1 MSGYL
6 IKTKFSAKKF
16 YSSDRYSK
24 AGRLLSDDGFMAILN
39 KNERCYN
46 ITTVFTPVTYMVTM
60 SVFSGIHCVCKEA
73 IGMMCEY
80 ANKIN
85 DISVWGALKVDQRG
99 YVYAQTDR
107 SFKNAMLTKDDFS
120 EMENACI
127 GMFDVF
133 GETLEK
139 IAALKLL
146 DSTETDPAEIVRR
159 ETRESFLRDMEE
171 TESDD
176 GHFLFVDEDDDDIK
190 ISDDNDVMKG
200 VSVDDAFENM
210 LRSLEK
216 QEKKE
221 IPVRNFGLLDALK
234 EELKEKDESQDS
246 DDSDNENT
254 TEG

>member
-1 MSGYL
+1 MRDYL
-6 IKTKFSAKKF
+6 SKTKINAKRF

-24 AGRLLSDDGFMAILN
+24 AGRLMSEDGYIAVLN
-39 KNERCYN
+39 DGERCYN
-46 ITTVFTPVTYMVTM
+46 ITTLIVDVTDMVSM
-60 SVFSGIHCVCKEA
+60 SVFSGIRCICKEA

-80 ANKIN
+80 VNKIN
-85 DISVWGALKVDQRG
+85 DLSVWGALKVDSRG
-99 YVYAQTDR
+99 YVYAQTER
-107 SFKNAMLTKDDFS
+107 SFENAMLTKHDFD
-120 EMENACI
+120 EMEHACI
-127 GMFDVF
+127 SMFDTF
-133 GETLEK
+133 GGILEK

-146 DSTETDPAEIVRR
+146 DPKEADPAEIVKQQVKADLMHAVDD
-159 ETRESFLRDMEE
+159 TVA
-171 TESDD
+171 DD
-176 GHFLFVDEDDDDIK
+176 GHILFVDEDDDDIK
-190 ISDDNDVMKG
+190 VSDDNDVMKG